1 MLANLVGSRSSCKTY
16 QLSYTDKSNSGC
28 VEHVARNT
36 NSEKSNKSFLLD
48 KTFQALF
55 VYS

>member
-1 MLANLVGSRSSCKTY
+1 MLANLVGSRSSSKTY